1 MKEKGILL
9 PIFSLPSKYGIG
21 DFGKEAY
28 EFIDILSENGM
39 QYWEI
44 LPINACNG
52 LPYSPISYYALEE
65 DYISLDK
72 LKEYGLIEN
81 PETREIKDRAVYDNF
96 KKKYYIQAFRNFKKD
111 KQYKEF
117 AKNKEIKKYAEFM
130 SKTKGE
136 RKEYYIFLQYI
147 LYKQWMELKKYA
159 NSKNIQII
167 GDMPVYPTFKSV
179 ETKYHSQYFEMKKG
193 KFTFESGTPPDY
205 FNSNGQKWNTPVYNV
220 EKMKKDNFNYLVNRF
235 KYQLKLFDKVRVD
248 HFRGYDSF
256 FKIPIGKSGKE
267 GFYSDGVSYGFFN
280 ELFKDANVKVEDLII
295 EDLGDIREETIKLRE
310 HYGFTRQKIL
320 QFSLDLDNLYDRDN
334 EEENVLVFP
343 GSHDC
348 QTIYGWYKSLND
360 EYKEKLKE
368 FLRRNSCSDTNINL
382 GIMQYCSKC
391 KARIAVLTV
400 QDILGLDDSAR
411 INVPGVESEDNWSW
425 KLRDF
430 EELKERIREF
440 K

>member
-39 QYWEI
+39 KYWEI
-44 LPINACNG
+44 LPINACNR

-72 LKEYGLIEN
+72 LKESGLIET
-81 PETREIKDRAVYDNF
+81 PDTRETRDRAVYDNF
-96 KKKYYIQAFRNFKKD
+96 KEKYYKQAFRNFKKD
-111 KQYKEF
+111 NEYKEF

-130 SKTKGE
+130 SKIKGE
-136 RKEYYIFLQYI
+136 RKEYYMFLQYI
-147 LYKQWMELKKYA
+147 IYKQWMELKEYA

-167 GDMPVYPTFKSV
+167 GDMPIYPTFKSV
-179 ETKYHSQYFEMKKG
+179 ETKNYPQYFEMKNG

-220 EKMKKDNFNYLVNRF
+220 EKMKKDNFKYLVNRF

-256 FKIPIGKSGKE
+256 FKIPIGKTGKE
-267 GFYSDGVSYGFFN
+267 GLYSDGVSYGFFD
-280 ELFKDANVKVEDLII
+280 ELFKDEDIKVEDLII
-295 EDLGDIREETIKLRE
+295 EDLGNIREETIKLRK

-320 QFSLDLDNLYDRDN
+320 QFSIDLNNLYDKDN
-334 EEENVLVFP
+334 EDENLIVFP
-343 GSHDC
+343 GTHDC
-348 QTIYGWYKSLND
+348 QTIHGWYKTLND
-360 EYKEKLKE
+360 EKKEKLKE
-368 FLRRNSCSDTNINL
+368 FLRRNECYDINVNI

-391 KARIAVLTV
+391 KARIAIITV
-400 QDILGLDDSAR
+400 QDVLGLDDSAR
-411 INVPGVESEDNWSW
+411 INVPGIESEENWSW

-430 EELKERIREF
+430 EEFRERIKDFR
-440 K
+440 